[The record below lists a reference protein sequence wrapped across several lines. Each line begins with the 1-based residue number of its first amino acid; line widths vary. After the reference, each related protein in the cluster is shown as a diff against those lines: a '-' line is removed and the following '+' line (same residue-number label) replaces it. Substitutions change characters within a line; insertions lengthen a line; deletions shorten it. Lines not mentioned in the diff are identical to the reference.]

1 MTASPAVQ
9 TRFAP
14 LMQSGAVVAA
24 SAVSLLLVE
33 ASGEGPAL
41 DEVHA
46 ASKQGTRRNLK
57 R

>member
-1 MTASPAVQ
+1 
-9 TRFAP
+9 
-14 LMQSGAVVAA
+14 MQSGAVVAA

-33 ASGEGPAL
+33 ASGEGPAP